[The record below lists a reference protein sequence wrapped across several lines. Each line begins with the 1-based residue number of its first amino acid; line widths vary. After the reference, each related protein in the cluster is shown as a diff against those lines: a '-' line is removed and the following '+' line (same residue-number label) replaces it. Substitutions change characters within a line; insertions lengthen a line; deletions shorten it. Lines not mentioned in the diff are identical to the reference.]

1 MLQKNATILACLLT
15 AGLSAGCGNEVSF
28 QRDVNP
34 VLQKNCAAC
43 HTAGGAGYVASGF
56 SVTSYDSVMKGTK
69 FGPIITPGVSISST
83 LVLLLE
89 GKAHP
94 SIQMPRDS
102 KPLPPQEID
111 LIKRWINAGA
121 KNN

>member
-1 MLQKNATILACLLT
+1 MLQRNATILACLLT
-15 AGLSAGCGNEVSF
+15 GLTAGCESEVSF

-43 HTAGGAGYVASGF
+43 HLAGGTGYVASGF
-56 SVTSYDSVMKGTK
+56 GVTGYDSVMKGTK
-69 FGPIITPGVSISST
+69 FGSVITPGASISST
-83 LVLLLE
+83 LILVLE
-89 GKAHP
+89 GKVHP

-102 KPLPPQEID
+102 KPLPKEEVD

>member
-1 MLQKNATILACLLT
+1 MPQRNATILACLLT
-15 AGLSAGCGNEVSF
+15 VGLSTGCGSEVSF
-28 QRDVNP
+28 QRDINP

-43 HTAGGAGYVASGF
+43 HAAGGVGYVASGF
-56 SVTSYDSVMKGTK
+56 SVASYDSVMKGTK

-89 GKAHP
+89 GKVHP

-102 KPLPPQEID
+102 KPLPPQEVE